1 MKGNVWTVVVI
12 ALALAFLVPVINVGY
27 ANATEQRVANE
38 STTVDYSSNYTL
50 GQQAVDSYGELTV
63 RANAAELTNGTDY
76 VFHPNNGNGTIDWQ
90 DTAAT
95 SDGDPATLN
104 YTYQVHDQGTEDQ
117 RQILATIGPWI
128 GTLLLVAVAGT
139 IVRFLGG
146 GF

>member
-63 RANAAELTNGTDY
+63 RANAAELANGTDY
-76 VFHPNNGNGTIDWQ
+76 VFHPDTGNGTIDWQ

-95 SDGDPATLN
+95 SDGDAATVN

-117 RQILATIGPWI
+117 RRILATIGPWI

-139 IVRFLGG
+139 IIRFLGG